1 MLIGAAISFFT
12 YKLVVSLI
20 SRFIRPLDADMMGLE
35 AKSISVRF
43 LEGEILDENSV
54 REQVRDSS
62 GWQPVTVAPSR
73 KTVDLG
79 PHEFRAKSVGWK
91 LSSEGR
97 GIISGGNYEG
107 FSASSNSEPEIK
119 LNLTT
124 PWVFFVEKEALSD
137 LENGATGALLYIR
150 NSDTSAEKRV
160 DDVEEFFYNFGV
172 FKPSAVRPS
181 SPRGDQDEGAN
192 PRQDSATS
200 RAMFKFKGSSNKKQ
214 DPNQS
219 QKPAEETIEDDTW

>member
-1 MLIGAAISFFT
+1 
-12 YKLVVSLI
+12 
-20 SRFIRPLDADMMGLE
+20 MMGLE

-137 LENGATGALLYIR
+137 LENGATGTLLYIR
-150 NSDTSAEKRV
+150 NSETSAEKRV
-160 DDVEEFFYNFGV
+160 DEVEEFFYNFSSFEPSKGV
-172 FKPSAVRPS
+172 KQSTGQREDLLVPNLEYQVEAEPKAVKKKNLF
-181 SPRGDQDEGAN
+181 GAL
-192 PRQDSATS
+192 S
-200 RAMFKFKGSSNKKQ
+200 KKKQ
-214 DPNQS
+214 KNIP
-219 QKPAEETIEDDTW
+219 PAREPELPASDSTDW